1 MADEL
6 NEDLAAAKR
15 LRDYAGSWDDQAGEV
30 DEESR
35 TTVPDLLRAAEALEQ
50 RAAAADTAAG
60 DAEADR
66 AEAGAHPS

>member
-15 LRDYAGSWDDQAGEV
+15 LRDYAGSWDDQAAEV

-35 TTVPDLLRAAEALEQ
+35 ATVPDLLRAAEALEE
-50 RAAAADTAAG
+50 RAAAHDLGAG
-60 DAEADR
+60 DTDADR